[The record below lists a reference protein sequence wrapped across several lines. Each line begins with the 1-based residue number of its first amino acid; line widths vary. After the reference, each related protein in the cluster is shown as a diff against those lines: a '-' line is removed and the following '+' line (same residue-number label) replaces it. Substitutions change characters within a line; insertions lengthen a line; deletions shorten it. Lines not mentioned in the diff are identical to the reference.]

1 MAKLTFEIAMEQLE
15 SIVRELESGEMSL
28 EMALKK
34 FEEGIKLSKFCSDK
48 LNESEQKISLLMERA
63 DGSVESVPFSA
74 EKIASDN
81 GDEAE

>member
-1 MAKLTFEIAMEQLE
+1 MAKLTFENAMEQLE
-15 SIVRELESGEMSL
+15 HIVRELESGEMPL

-63 DGSVESVPFSA
+63 DGSIESAPFNPQETASGNGETA
-74 EKIASDN
+74 E
-81 GDEAE
+81 